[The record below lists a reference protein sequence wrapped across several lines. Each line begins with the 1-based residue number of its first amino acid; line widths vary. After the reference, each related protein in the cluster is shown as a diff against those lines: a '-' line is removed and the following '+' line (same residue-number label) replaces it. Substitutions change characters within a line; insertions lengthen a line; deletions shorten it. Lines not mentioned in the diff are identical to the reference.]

1 MGEHGGIVES
11 SAAYP
16 EGDVQR
22 TLVLLKPD
30 NFRRPS
36 LRPGSIIDLLSSTS
50 LRIIGT
56 KKFKMSVAQAEEFYG
71 PVVESL
77 SSKFDAIGSKRAAAV
92 LTREFGFDIDETDT
106 APLCKQLGNRFASAQ
121 FENIVEFMTGHRPS
135 DVAEE
140 DKATAAGV
148 ECLALVYQGVDAI
161 AKIRDILG
169 STDPS
174 KARDGSV
181 RREFG
186 SDIMVNSA
194 HASDSPEN
202 AERELK
208 IINIE
213 EDSMAAWIEQF
224 CK

>member
-1 MGEHGGIVES
+1 MTEHGGIVES
-11 SAAYP
+11 STPYP
-16 EGDVQR
+16 LDNVQR

-30 NFRRPS
+30 NFRLPS
-36 LRPGSIIDLLSSTS
+36 LRPGSIIDVLSSTN
-50 LRIIGT
+50 LRIVGT
-56 KKFKMSVAQAEEFYG
+56 KKFKMTVEQAEEFYG

-77 SSKFDAIGSKRAAAV
+77 STKFAAIGAQRAAD
-92 LTREFGFDIDETDT
+92 LLSTEFSFEITEEDT
-106 APLCKQLGNRFASAQ
+106 TPLCKQLGERFASSQ

-135 DVAEE
+135 DVREE
-140 DKATAAGV
+140 DKASAASV
-148 ECLALVYQGVDAI
+148 ECLALVYQGGNAI
-161 AKIRDILG
+161 EKIRDILG

-174 KARDGSV
+174 KARAGSV

-186 SDIMVNSA
+186 SNIMVNSA

-208 IINIE
+208 IIKVE
-213 EDSMAAWIEQF
+213 ENTLTPWIEQF